1 MTRSDTTR
9 GQLSTYSFPEEIRV
23 DELLV
28 RAPRDEDVE
37 EIAPAFTDPAVGGEA
52 GLPPFDAEAIR
63 LALKETLPEM
73 RARGVLAVY
82 VIEDTRDRSLLGGM
96 ALHHFD
102 PMRDAV
108 EVGYWLFVASRGRG
122 VVTRCVRGV
131 ADHAFAN
138 GLCRVEAHVRLE
150 NKPSERV
157 LERLG
162 FEREGIRR
170 RYLRHGNIRADA
182 TLFTLLA
189 DDA

>member
-1 MTRSDTTR
+1 M
-9 GQLSTYSFPEEIRV
+9 STYSYPEEVRV

-28 RAPRDEDVE
+28 RSPRDDDVE
-37 EIAPAFTDPAVGGEA
+37 TIAPAFTDPAVGGEA
-52 GLPPFDAEAIR
+52 GLPPFDADTIR
-63 LALKETLPEM
+63 LSLREALPEM
-73 RARGVLAVY
+73 RERGVLAVY
-82 VIEDTRDRSLLGGM
+82 VIEDTRDGSLLGGM

-108 EVGYWLFVASRGRG
+108 EVGYWLFVAARGRG
-122 VVTRCVRGV
+122 VVTRCVRAV

-138 GLCRVEAHVRLE
+138 GICRVEAHGSLE

-162 FEREGIRR
+162 FAREGIRR
-170 RYLRHGNIRADA
+170 RYLRYGDARVDA

>member
-1 MTRSDTTR
+1 VTRADANR
-9 GQLSTYSFPEEIRV
+9 GQLSTYAYPEEVRV

-28 RAPRDEDVE
+28 RSPREDDVE
-37 EIAPAFTDPAVGGEA
+37 TIAPAFTDPAVGGEA
-52 GLPPFDAEAIR
+52 GLPPFDAETIR
-63 LALKETLPEM
+63 LSLKESLPEM

-82 VIEDTRDRSLLGGM
+82 VIEDTRDGSVLGGM

-108 EVGYWLFVASRGRG
+108 EVGYWLFVPSRGRG
-122 VVTRCVRGV
+122 VVTRCVRAL

-138 GLCRVEAHVRLE
+138 GICRVEAHVRLE
-150 NKPSERV
+150 NAASERV
-157 LERLG
+157 LARLG

-170 RYLRHGNIRADA
+170 RYLRYGDARVDA

-189 DDA
+189 DNA

>member
-1 MTRSDTTR
+1 MTRADEER

-37 EIAPAFTDPAVGGEA
+37 VIAPAFRDPDVGGEA
-52 GLPPFDAEAIR
+52 GLPPFDADAIR
-63 LALKETLPEM
+63 HAMHEELPAM
-73 RARGVLAVY
+73 HARGLLSVY
-82 VIEDTRDRSLLGGM
+82 VIEDTRDGSLLGGM

-102 PMRDAV
+102 PMRGTV

-122 VVTRCVRGV
+122 IVTRCVRAA

-138 GLCRVEAHVRLE
+138 GVTRMEAHVRLE

-170 RYLRHGNIRADA
+170 RYLRYGDARVDA